1 MRIVISLL
9 FALVFITACNS
20 DKKTE
25 IENHSNI
32 HEVVV
37 QEVLHIGEYTYLRV
51 FENGI
56 EKWIAAPSTQA
67 EIGQSYYFEKGMEMK
82 NFESKELNRTFE
94 TIYFV
99 DKMST
104 DPEMKTKDTSFNS
117 QNEIDLSR
125 QTAKPILERQQVEIK
140 PVEGAITIA
149 ELYKNMKAYEG
160 KSIKIK
166 GEVTKYN
173 PAILK
178 KNWIHLQDGTEFNN
192 RFDITATIDTE
203 VSVGDIVTI
212 EGIVSLN
219 KDFGYGY
226 TYELLIESAI
236 LVN

>member
-9 FALVFITACNS
+9 FAIVFITACKS

-25 IENHSNI
+25 IENQSII
-32 HEVVV
+32 HKVIA
-37 QEVLHIGEYTYLRV
+37 QEVLHIDDYTYLRV
-51 FENGI
+51 LENGI

-67 EIGQSYYFEKGMEMK
+67 EIGQTYYFEKGMEMT

-99 DKMST
+99 DRMST
-104 DPEMKTKDTSFNS
+104 DPEMKIQMNS
-117 QNEIDLSR
+117 YNSLNTDLS
-125 QTAKPILERQQVEIK
+125 QQGAKPILEKQQVEIK
-140 PVEGAITIA
+140 PVEDALTIA

-166 GEVTKYN
+166 GKVTKFN
-173 PAILK
+173 PAIMK
-178 KNWIHLQDGTEFNN
+178 KNWIHLQDGTEFND

-203 VSVGDIVTI
+203 ANVGDIVTI
-212 EGIVSLN
+212 EGVVSLN

-226 TYELLIESAI
+226 TYELIVENAVLIK
-236 LVN
+236 

>member
-9 FALVFITACNS
+9 FAIVFITACKS

-25 IENHSNI
+25 IENQSII
-32 HEVVV
+32 HKVIA
-37 QEVLHIGEYTYLRV
+37 QEVLHIDDYTYLRV
-51 FENGI
+51 LENGI

-67 EIGQSYYFEKGMEMK
+67 EIGQTYYFEKGMEMT

-99 DKMST
+99 DRMST
-104 DPEMKTKDTSFNS
+104 DSEMKIQMNS
-117 QNEIDLSR
+117 YNSLNTDLF
-125 QTAKPILERQQVEIK
+125 QQGAKPILEKQQVEIK
-140 PVEGAITIA
+140 PVEDALTIA

-166 GEVTKYN
+166 GKVTKFN
-173 PAILK
+173 PAIMK
-178 KNWIHLQDGTEFNN
+178 KNWIHLQDGTEFND

-203 VSVGDIVTI
+203 ANVGDIVTI
-212 EGIVSLN
+212 EGVVSLN

-226 TYELLIESAI
+226 TYELIVENAVLIK
-236 LVN
+236 